1 MPRSTKTKKQK
12 LPEDFKPLMWSY
24 DFSKVDPDK
33 DKETIIINT
42 INYGFWKQWKWLFNY
57 YGRKKLRKTIL
68 NLAASEFYKEPFKI
82 MALLLNIQKMKYAT
96 RGDKIREAKG
106 F

>member
-1 MPRSTKTKKQK
+1 MPKRNKQK

-24 DFSKVDPDK
+24 DFSKIDPEK

-42 INYGFWKQWKWLFNY
+42 INYGLWKQWKWLLSY
-57 YGRKKLRKTIL
+57 YGKKKLKRIISE
-68 NLAASEFYKEPFKI
+68 LAASEFYKEPFKI
-82 MALLLNIQKMKYAT
+82 MMLLLNIQKMKYAT
-96 RGDKIREAKG
+96 RSDKIREAKG